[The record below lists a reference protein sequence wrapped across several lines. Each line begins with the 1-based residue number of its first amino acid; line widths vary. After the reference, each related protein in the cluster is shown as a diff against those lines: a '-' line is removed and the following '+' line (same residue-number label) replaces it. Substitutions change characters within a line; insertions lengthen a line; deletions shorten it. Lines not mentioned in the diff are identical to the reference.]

1 MSRPPLPSAGGA
13 ARPHL
18 GLDRRRFLLAAGGAA
33 GAGLLSACGGGHDS
47 PRPTDEPI
55 VTRPDRL
62 EGDLSVAALL
72 VSLENLL
79 VSVYQ
84 EGLDKREKIGQ
95 LPPAALTLIEA
106 VQKQHRDHAAAWN
119 GILTGAGK
127 PGITGVNLTVKSQT
141 SEPGL
146 FRLKDPSGLL
156 SLGQELETITASTY
170 LAAIGAL
177 ENNAALKV
185 AASIQTVEN
194 EHAAIM
200 SFLLGRAPAPE
211 GFARTDGGRPLTDSI
226 G

>member
-1 MSRPPLPSAGGA
+1 MSFGV
-13 ARPHL
+13 
-18 GLDRRRFLLAAGGAA
+18 DRRRFLLGGAAA
-33 GAGLLSACGGGHDS
+33 GAGLLSACGGGS
-47 PRPTDEPI
+47 EPRPEDTPV

-62 EGDLSVAALL
+62 EGDLAVAALL

-84 EGLDKREKIGQ
+84 EALDKRDKYGPPS
-95 LPPAALTLIEA
+95 PPAISLLERLQAH
-106 VQKQHRDHAAAWN
+106 HREHADAWN

-127 PGITGVNLTVKSQT
+127 PGISGVNLTVKADT

-146 FRLKDPSGLL
+146 FRIKDAGGLL
-156 SLGQELETITASTY
+156 SLSQELEAITAATY
-170 LAAIGAL
+170 LAGIGAI

-185 AASIQTVEN
+185 AASIHSVEN
-194 EHAAIM
+194 EHVAI
-200 SFLLGRAPAPE
+200 LAYVQGRPPVPD